1 MTLRT
6 IRLELARCREFPEG
20 NPRHGYE
27 FIAPL
32 DDDGQF
38 DAAEW
43 KANRKKCTV
52 RHFWTGPD
60 ERGVL
65 VHTHGNRWAFS
76 YVPDEEEDD
85 ESLFRFEHHVFKT
98 GEYISI
104 REHDGELRTF
114 RVVSVK

>member
-32 DDDGQF
+32 DDQGQF
-38 DAAEW
+38 DAIEW

-52 RHFWTGPD
+52 RHFWTGAD
-60 ERGVL
+60 ETGVL
-65 VHTHGNRWAFS
+65 VHGRGNRWAFS

-85 ESLFRFEHHVFKT
+85 ESLFRFDRHIFKP

-114 RVVSVK
+114 RVASVA